1 MNKFQRAKIRINRDK
16 IKKEERRSIKNRHF
30 DNFDEV
36 MYYQHYLDAL
46 TKCRIGVS
54 WKGSVQLYTQNAIT
68 EISKTR
74 AKLDNNEL
82 PKLTSTKRITLYERG
97 KKRNIV
103 PITIKDR
110 MIQRVLCDYSLIP
123 VLKDSLIYDNGASMK
138 EKGVDFTRKRV
149 EKHIRE
155 AYKEYDSDM
164 YALTFDFKSFFN
176 SIPHKTCLKILK
188 KYFRDKRI
196 IGLVMAIIKSY
207 QETEIRNIKDE
218 EERNRQLALLKKNE
232 LNGICLGSQIS
243 QIMALVV
250 PNVLDHY
257 IKDKLGV
264 KHYVRYMD
272 DGIILSN
279 DKDYLRVI
287 YAEMVKIADNLG
299 LKFNEKKTQIVKMTK
314 GITFMKIRYIVTPS
328 GKLIKKLHKS
338 GIIRMR
344 RKLKKFKKLVY
355 MGSMSLDDVY
365 NSFQSWVSHSYLAN
379 SYRTRKNMIKL
390 YNELFDGYRVTKK
403 YEHIKGGKNGEL
415 LQIDKWQ
422 KYRWNWAV
430 S

>member
-46 TKCRIGVS
+46 TKCRICVS

-314 GITFMKIRYIVTPS
+314 GITFMKI
-328 GKLIKKLHKS
+328 
-338 GIIRMR
+338 
-344 RKLKKFKKLVY
+344 
-355 MGSMSLDDVY
+355 
-365 NSFQSWVSHSYLAN
+365 
-379 SYRTRKNMIKL
+379 
-390 YNELFDGYRVTKK
+390 
-403 YEHIKGGKNGEL
+403 
-415 LQIDKWQ
+415 
-422 KYRWNWAV
+422 
-430 S
+430 

>member
-1 MNKFQRAKIRINRDK
+1 M
-16 IKKEERRSIKNRHF
+16 
-30 DNFDEV
+30 
-36 MYYQHYLDAL
+36 
-46 TKCRIGVS
+46 
-54 WKGSVQLYTQNAIT
+54 
-68 EISKTR
+68 
-74 AKLDNNEL
+74 
-82 PKLTSTKRITLYERG
+82 
-97 KKRNIV
+97 
-103 PITIKDR
+103 
-110 MIQRVLCDYSLIP
+110 
-123 VLKDSLIYDNGASMK
+123 
-138 EKGVDFTRKRV
+138 
-149 EKHIRE
+149 
-155 AYKEYDSDM
+155 
-164 YALTFDFKSFFN
+164 
-176 SIPHKTCLKILK
+176 KILK

-196 IGLVMAIIKSY
+196 IGLVMAIIRSY
-207 QETEIRNIKDE
+207 QETEIRSIEDID
-218 EERNRQLALLKKNE
+218 ERNRQLAALKNNE
-232 LNGICLGSQIS
+232 LSGICLGSQIS

-279 DKDYLRVI
+279 DKEYLRMI
-287 YAEMVKIADNLG
+287 YSEMVKIADDLG
-299 LKFNEKKTQIVKMTK
+299 LRFNEKKTQIVKMTK

-344 RKLKKFKKLVY
+344 RKLKKFKRLVSLGL
-355 MGSMSLDDVY
+355 MTLDDVY

-390 YNELFDGYRVTKK
+390 YNDLFDGYRVTKK

-415 LQIDKWQ
+415 LQVDKWQ

-430 S
+430 A